1 VVLPRVLHN
10 ALEFLTHPNLAAI
23 IMTRDERLDTLAA
36 EMGFPLNEEIK
47 VGGKYTP
54 VLIDGE
60 MAYVA
65 GQIPR
70 VGNEV
75 RFVGAAGEAIPLEDA
90 KRAAGISA
98 IRALALIRNACGS
111 LDAIVSVPRIN
122 VFVRSAPDFTQQS
135 EVADGASDVLSTVL
149 ENAGVHT
156 RTSVGAFQLPKGAVV
171 EVDFCFKVS
180 R

>member
-1 VVLPRVLHN
+1 
-10 ALEFLTHPNLAAI
+10 
-23 IMTRDERLDTLAA
+23 MTRDERFEKLAA

-54 VLIDGE
+54 VLIDAGI
-60 MAYVA
+60 AYVA

-70 VGNEV
+70 VGDEV
-75 RFVGAAGEAIPLEDA
+75 RFIGVAGDSISFEDA

-98 IRALALIRNACGS
+98 IRALALIRNACGN

-122 VFVRSAPDFTQQS
+122 VFVRSAPDFTKQS
-135 EVADGASDVLSTVL
+135 EVADGASDVLATVL
-149 ENAGVHT
+149 EDAGVHT

-171 EVDFCFKVS
+171 EVDFCFRVT